1 MNTFRKDIVLLFSA
15 RIVRLYG
22 YGLISVILALYL
34 GATGLSPAEV
44 GAILSAT
51 LIGDIFVSLWVTMIA
66 DRVGRKRM
74 LLVGCLL
81 MMLSGFVFLLT
92 TNPLLI
98 TIAAII
104 GIVSPSGGEIGP
116 FISIEQAALSQ
127 LIPDNRRTRLFGWYN
142 LTGSF
147 ATAAGALSG
156 GGLAHLLQNIGLT
169 RLASY
174 QWIMAGYALC
184 GLILLLLFLYL
195 TKEIE
200 VPKTAAPEQA
210 EGTRTVI
217 GLHRSKSIVFKLSGL
232 FALDAFGGG
241 FVVQSMIAWWLH
253 LHFGIDEGSLG
264 TLFFG
269 ANLLAGISA
278 LLATRLAD
286 RIGLVATMVYTH
298 IPSNIML
305 CLVPLM
311 PNFWAAVAMLLL
323 RASIS
328 QMDVPVRQSF
338 TMAVVSPD
346 ERSAAS
352 GITTV
357 ARSIGAAAS
366 PLLAG
371 TLMANPL
378 LFSTPFFIAGGLK
391 ITYDLLLYSMF
402 KSRNA

>member
-1 MNTFRKDIVLLFSA
+1 MDSFRKDIVLLFSA
-15 RIVRLYG
+15 RIVRMFAYG
-22 YGLISVILALYL
+22 FISVTLALYL
-34 GATGLSPAEV
+34 SATGLSPAEV

-66 DRVGRKRM
+66 DHMGRKRM
-74 LLVGCLL
+74 LLLGSLL
-81 MMLSGFVFLLT
+81 MMLAGLVFLLT

-98 TIAAII
+98 TLAAII

-127 LIPDNRRTRLFGWYN
+127 LIPDNKRTRLFGWYN

-147 ATAAGALSG
+147 ATAVGALTG
-156 GGLAHLLQNIGLT
+156 GWLASLLQEAGLGK
-169 RLASY
+169 LESY
-174 QWIMAGYALC
+174 QWIMAGYAIC
-184 GLILLLLFLYL
+184 GFFLLLLFFYL
-195 TKEIE
+195 SREVEVSISAAITPGSTK
-200 VPKTAAPEQA
+200 
-210 EGTRTVI
+210 TVI
-217 GLHRSKSIVFKLSGL
+217 GLHGSKGIVFKLSGL

-253 LHFGIDEGSLG
+253 LRFGINEGGLG
-264 TLFFG
+264 ALFFG

-298 IPSNIML
+298 IPSNILL

-311 PNFWAAVAMLLL
+311 PNLWAAVGMLLL

-328 QMDVPVRQSF
+328 QMDVPVRQSY
-338 TMAVVSPD
+338 TMAVVAPD

-357 ARSIGAAAS
+357 ARSVGAAAS

-371 TLMANPL
+371 MLMANPL
-378 LFSTPFFIAGGLK
+378 LFSAPFFVAGGLK
-391 ITYDLLLYSMF
+391 ITYDLLLYYMF
-402 KSRNA
+402 ENRKT